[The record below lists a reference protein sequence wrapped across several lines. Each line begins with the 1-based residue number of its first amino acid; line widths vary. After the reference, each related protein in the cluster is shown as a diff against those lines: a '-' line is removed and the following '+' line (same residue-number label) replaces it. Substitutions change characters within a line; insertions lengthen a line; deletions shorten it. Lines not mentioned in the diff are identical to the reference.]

1 MKKIFIIILVL
12 FIYKVNFALNY
23 KFDTLNIDSIIVQ
36 KNIELQNNEL
46 SLKKPSII
54 LFSAINKQKLTALIL
69 DLLAGPIGG
78 HRMAL
83 GTKPIVPIF
92 YALTFGGGF
101 LLLPLI
107 DFFVILFTKDISKY
121 TNNNKII
128 MWL

>member
-23 KFDTLNIDSIIVQ
+23 KIDTLNIDSIIVQ

-121 TNNNKII
+121 TNNSKII